1 MNLIK
6 GVEYMYTTEIKV
18 MALKKKVL
26 IGDALKGAMQ
36 IMKLSKIAN
45 FPLNI
50 SKLAKYLLDVNK
62 IQSFEDID
70 LLYNDMFNIFC
81 PEKNLVNTRI
91 ISFVNKNLSDLID
104 ISLSNYT
111 LSFNFLLYIYEEF
124 INEFVYEFI
133 SNKVSKNDTFEVI
146 IDIPAINI
154 NFIYC
159 NYENLNYY
167 EKIDKFKEELTIWAM
182 YNHIATLTQ
191 EDFEIVELEDE
202 DILMIQFN
210 IINKV

>member
-1 MNLIK
+1 
-6 GVEYMYTTEIKV
+6 MYTTEIKV

-146 IDIPAINI
+146 IDIPTINI

>member
-1 MNLIK
+1 
-6 GVEYMYTTEIKV
+6 MYTTEIKV
-18 MALKKKVL
+18 MALKKKVF

-45 FPLNI
+45 FPLNM

-62 IQSFEDID
+62 IQSFDSID
-70 LLYNDMFNIFC
+70 LLYNDMFTTFC
-81 PEKNLVNTRI
+81 PKKILDNTKI
-91 ISFVNKNLSDLID
+91 TSFMNKKVSDLID
-104 ISLSNYT
+104 ICLSNYT
-111 LSFNFLLYIYEEF
+111 LSCDFLVYVYEEF
-124 INEFVYEFI
+124 INEFVYDFI
-133 SNKVSKNDTFEVI
+133 TNKVSKNDTFEVI
-146 IDIPAINI
+146 IDIPTINI

-191 EDFEIVELEDE
+191 EDFEIIELEDE

>member
-1 MNLIK
+1 
-6 GVEYMYTTEIKV
+6 MYTTEIKV

-50 SKLAKYLLDVNK
+50 SKLAKYLLEVNK

-91 ISFVNKNLSDLID
+91 ISFVNKKVSDLID

-124 INEFVYEFI
+124 ISEFVYEFI

-146 IDIPAINI
+146 IDIPTINI
-154 NFIYC
+154 NSIYC
-159 NYENLNYY
+159 NYENLDYY
-167 EKIDKFKEELTIWAM
+167 EKIDKFKEELTIWSM

-202 DILMIQFN
+202 DVLMIQFN
-210 IINKV
+210 IINKVSFI

>member
-1 MNLIK
+1 
-6 GVEYMYTTEIKV
+6 MYTTEIKV

-45 FPLNI
+45 FPLNM

-62 IQSFEDID
+62 IQSFDSID
-70 LLYNDMFNIFC
+70 LLYNDMFTTFC
-81 PEKNLVNTRI
+81 PKKILDNTKI
-91 ISFVNKNLSDLID
+91 TSFMNKKVSDLID
-104 ISLSNYT
+104 ICLSNYT
-111 LSFNFLLYIYEEF
+111 LSCDFLVYVYEEF
-124 INEFVYEFI
+124 INEFVYDFI
-133 SNKVSKNDTFEVI
+133 TNKVSKNDTFEVI
-146 IDIPAINI
+146 IDIPTIKINY
-154 NFIYC
+154 IYC
-159 NYENLNYY
+159 NYENLDYY
-167 EKIDKFKEELTIWAM
+167 EKVDKFKEELAIWSM

-191 EDFEIVELEDE
+191 EDFEIIELEDE

>member
-133 SNKVSKNDTFEVI
+133 SNKISKNDTCEVI
-146 IDIPAINI
+146 IDIPTINI

>member
-1 MNLIK
+1 
-6 GVEYMYTTEIKV
+6 MYTTEIKV

-167 EKIDKFKEELTIWAM
+167 EKIDKFKEELTIWSM

>member
-146 IDIPAINI
+146 IDIPTINI

>member
-1 MNLIK
+1 
-6 GVEYMYTTEIKV
+6 MYTTEIKV

>member
-1 MNLIK
+1 
-6 GVEYMYTTEIKV
+6 MYTTEIKV
-18 MALKKKVL
+18 MALKKKVH

-45 FPLNI
+45 FPLNV
-50 SKLAKYLLDVNK
+50 SKLTKYLLDVTK
-62 IQSFEDID
+62 IQSFDDID
-70 LLYNDMFNIFC
+70 LLYNDMFITFC
-81 PEKNLVNTRI
+81 PEKILVNTRI
-91 ISFVNKNLSDLID
+91 VSFINKNLSDLID

-124 INEFVYEFI
+124 INEFIYEFI
-133 SNKVSKNDTFEVI
+133 SNKVSKKDTCEVI
-146 IDIPAINI
+146 IDIQIINI
-154 NFIYC
+154 NSIYC
-159 NYENLNYY
+159 NYENLDYY
-167 EKIDKFKEELTIWAM
+167 EKIDKFKEELTIWSM

>member
-1 MNLIK
+1 
-6 GVEYMYTTEIKV
+6 MYTTEIKV

-133 SNKVSKNDTFEVI
+133 SNKVRKNDTCEVI
-146 IDIPAINI
+146 IDVPAINI